1 MSGSKETLL
10 SSDKRSGL
18 ETATHD
24 SCNSDNGSK
33 MGSNPTG
40 TKKGTNSVIVN
51 TDSDMPS
58 SWGCKTRGFEIQ
70 TRDIQSMPMA
80 PPPPIPLLQRASL
93 KDVKESNTEKI
104 TTVHRVWIVVLCCV
118 IFPSAWEPRRMCLNI
133 IVLKVA
139 FLIWKFLVCY
149 RHLNCICR
157 MVIMPEWILWRQNW
171 LKDCLMMWPQAMK
184 PFYVE
189 LGYQVIIITIII
201 IIIIKTI
208 IIIRVAIRHWR
219 SENSPFT
226 VQNSPTNVR

>member
-58 SWGCKTRGFEIQ
+58 SWGCKTRGLEMQ
-70 TRDIQSMPMA
+70 TRDIQSMPM
-80 PPPPIPLLQRASL
+80 PPPPLFPLLHRASL
-93 KDVKESNTEKI
+93 KDVKERK
-104 TTVHRVWIVVLCCV
+104 C
-118 IFPSAWEPRRMCLNI
+118 
-133 IVLKVA
+133 
-139 FLIWKFLVCY
+139 LVCY

>member
-70 TRDIQSMPMA
+70 TRDIQSMPM
-80 PPPPIPLLQRASL
+80 PPPPPLFPLLHRASL
-93 KDVKESNTEKI
+93 KDVKE
-104 TTVHRVWIVVLCCV
+104 R
-118 IFPSAWEPRRMCLNI
+118 
-133 IVLKVA
+133 
-139 FLIWKFLVCY
+139 KFLVCY